1 MMRFAAALFFSG
13 ASALVLQPVAGAA
26 ESLFINYS
34 AEVNPAD
41 LVVFS
46 TSIIHAD
53 AKTSLEEAHRA
64 GSKVLAYLSAVE
76 VAADAP
82 YRKRFTRDGI
92 PVMGRNETWKS
103 DLADV
108 SHPAWPKLL
117 GDLADEAA
125 AKGFDGFFLDTMDS
139 VDLIAEKHP
148 ARAREMR
155 DGLVRAVQELRRR
168 HPDKKIVVNRG
179 FSVLEEIHPSISGVL
194 AESLFQTYF
203 FDKKAYGEVP
213 PGDTEWLMSRLRQA
227 SSTGLPVYVVDYV
240 SPEKPDLAMATAERI
255 RAAGFIPFVTTPD
268 LYGNSLAPIR
278 PVARKIAVIYGRQ
291 VEAGGARYW
300 PADTWIAQCLQMP
313 LEWMGY
319 EVDYLDAMEGPL
331 PELDGTYAGIA
342 FDAFTEWPSEVQK
355 SVLTWLAGRKDRSLP
370 VLVFGKIPFQDRY
383 AAAFGK
389 LLGMEV
395 DMRTAETI
403 NLPAGLDVSD
413 SPVVRGETPL
423 RMIPY
428 NYPVVKA
435 PAKADVFV
443 SLRFTVPGSEVVRP
457 FDAVFVAPSGG
468 VALFPFL
475 RFERPDN
482 VTLWGIDPFAFL
494 EKALRPPAF
503 PAPDATTR
511 DGLRLFFS
519 HVDADGFSNTSA
531 VDPTKLTAEV
541 IRDEI
546 YKKYPVP
553 VTSSV
558 IEAEVRGYLKRQK
571 PGESDKLLA
580 IAKDIFALPNIRA
593 ASHTYSHPF
602 FWMPDDKTMT
612 LYEVQS
618 LELGDEYNM
627 GKIDPARE
635 IRSSIEFIRNDLLP
649 PGKEVEMVL
658 WSGNCR
664 PGPEALE
671 VADALPTEN
680 MNGGDTVISRARPSL
695 TAVAPLSMKWG
706 GRLQINAA
714 VQNEMLFTNGF
725 QGPRWGGYVNVIQ
738 TFERTGSPRRLK
750 PVNIYFHMFMA
761 DRLESLN
768 SLRTVFDWAMA
779 QPLQATTAAAYARVV
794 RQTHTAAIFSS
805 SPQSWVL
812 VHGPDL
818 RTFRLPSAGML
829 PDLAACKNVIGY
841 QVFEGQ
847 LFVATGRSPRTELV
861 LAKSPVPHVYLESST
876 AEVEVIKL
884 EPKAISLRASD
895 LRPVTVVLAGLAPG
909 TACEVTVNGEKKSF
923 MSDAGGRLVVAGGN
937 ALEAS
942 VEGAPLP

>member
-1 MMRFAAALFFSG
+1 MTRIALMLLSAAALFG
-13 ASALVLQPVAGAA
+13 QPVASAG
-26 ESLFINYS
+26 ESLYINYA

-41 LVVFS
+41 LAAFS
-46 TSIIHAD
+46 TSVIHAD
-53 AKTSLEEAHRA
+53 AKTDLGLAHRA
-64 GSKVLAYLSAVE
+64 GSVVLAYLSAVE

-82 YRKRFTRDGI
+82 YRKRFLGARI
-92 PVMGRNETWKS
+92 PVLGRNEAWKS

-108 SHPAWPKLL
+108 SHPGWPKLL

-148 ARAREMR
+148 ARAQEMR
-155 DGLVRAVQELRRR
+155 DGLVRTVQELRRR

-179 FSVLEEIHPSISGVL
+179 FSVLEAIRPSIDGLL

-213 PGDTEWLMSRLRQA
+213 AGDTEWLMARLRQA
-227 SSTGLPVYVVDYV
+227 SADGLPVYVVDYV
-240 SPEKPDLAMATAERI
+240 SPENPELAMATAGRI
-255 RAAGFIPFVTTPD
+255 REAGFIPFVTTPD
-268 LYGNSLAPIR
+268 LFGDSLAPVR
-278 PVARKIAVIYGRQ
+278 PVARKIAVIYGRK
-291 VEAGGARYW
+291 VDVGGSRYW
-300 PADTWIAQCLQMP
+300 PADTWVAQCLQMP

-319 EVDYLDAMEGPL
+319 ELDYLDAMAGPL
-331 PELDGTYAGIA
+331 PVLDGTYEAIV
-342 FDAFTEWPSEVQK
+342 FDPFTEWPGDVQK
-355 SVLTWLAGRKDRSLP
+355 SVLTWLTARQERRLKIL
-370 VLVFGKIPFQDRY
+370 VLGKIPFEDRY

-389 LLGMEV
+389 LLGMDV
-395 DMRTAETI
+395 DLRTAGTI
-403 NLPAGLDVSD
+403 NLPAGFDVSD
-413 SPVVRGETPL
+413 SPAVRGETPL
-423 RMIPY
+423 RIIPY

-435 PAKADVFV
+435 PANAEVMV
-443 SLRFTVPGSEVVRP
+443 SARFTVPGSAVVHP
-457 FDAVFVAPSGG
+457 FDAVFVAPWGG

-494 EKALRPPAF
+494 EKALRPTAF

-511 DGLRLFFS
+511 DGSRLFFS
-519 HVDADGFSNTSA
+519 HVDADGFSNISS
-531 VDPTKLTAEV
+531 VDPTKFTAEV

-571 PGESDKLLA
+571 PGDSAKLLA
-580 IAKDIFALPNIRA
+580 IAKDIFALPNVRV

-627 GKIDPARE
+627 GKIDPIRE
-635 IRSSIEFIRNDLLP
+635 IRSSIEFIRSDLLP
-649 PGKEVEMVL
+649 PGKEVELVL

-664 PGPEALE
+664 PGPEALA
-671 VADALPTEN
+671 VADAMPTEN
-680 MNGGDTVISRARPSL
+680 MNGGDTVISRARPTLS
-695 TAVAPLSMKWG
+695 AVAPLSMRWG
-706 GRLQINAA
+706 DRLQINAA

-779 QPLQATTAAAYARVV
+779 QPLQATTAAVYARIV

-805 SPQSWVL
+805 SPQSWIL

-818 RTFRLPSAGML
+818 RTFRLPFEGRL
-829 PDLAACKNVIGY
+829 PDIAACKNVIGY

-847 LFVATGRSPRTELV
+847 LYIATGRAPRTEVV
-861 LAKSPVPHVYLESST
+861 LAESPGPHIYLESSS
-876 AEVEVIKL
+876 AEVEVTKL
-884 EPKAISLRASD
+884 EPRALSLRASD
-895 LRPVTVVLAGLAPG
+895 LRPVTVVLAGLAAG
-909 TACEVTVNGEKKSF
+909 QECAVMMDGKKSTLTA
-923 MSDAGGRLVVAGGN
+923 DPRGRLVLAGGN
-937 ALEAS
+937 SLEVS
-942 VEGAPLP
+942 LEGAPLP